1 MPSSNPIKPLVTE
14 RTGILGSR
22 FLRIQF
28 DERTLKDEE
37 VVVILDSIIAEIK
50 EKFNGVL
57 RV

>member
-1 MPSSNPIKPLVTE
+1 MGNDKKSMAYNIVFQS
-14 RTGILGSR
+14 
-22 FLRIQF
+22 